1 MFQRRPPP
9 KDVAETLYNKYYNST
24 VRQVTS
30 VIGNQEFAIEATQ
43 EAFLRAFER
52 FDTLKDMDKFSSW
65 VVSIAINKARDTM
78 RKRKREV
85 LMEPY
90 TLTEAFGPKEEVVQ
104 EYPVNTALVKQA
116 IEMLPPHLKEVVMF
130 FYVQELDIASIANIL
145 KIPEGTVKSRLHK
158 ARSKL
163 RKIYE
168 SSEADDHITANLG
181 LKTGQGLGK
190 GGT

>member
-90 TLTEAFGPKEEVVQ
+90 TLTEAFGPKEEVV
-104 EYPVNTALVKQA
+104 K
-116 IEMLPPHLKEVVMF
+116 
-130 FYVQELDIASIANIL
+130 SIL
-145 KIPEGTVKSRLHK
+145 
-158 ARSKL
+158 
-163 RKIYE
+163 
-168 SSEADDHITANLG
+168 
-181 LKTGQGLGK
+181 
-190 GGT
+190 